1 MSTVNW
7 RSENSNTVKWQHA
20 SAQEASEIALTR
32 LVESKLDEWAAGDH
46 SAIETI
52 ANLGV
57 PHPDVISLQQFV
69 RPICAVFTAENGYK
83 VFYPLGFLD
92 QTAKMETTLA
102 TALAPTD
109 QNIRQ

>member
-1 MSTVNW
+1 M
-7 RSENSNTVKWQHA
+7 
-20 SAQEASEIALTR
+20 
-32 LVESKLDEWAAGDH
+32 AGDH

-57 PHPDVISLQQFV
+57 PHPDAISLQQFV

-92 QTAKMETTLA
+92 QTTNGN
-102 TALAPTD
+102 
-109 QNIRQ
+109 NISNSISTNRSKH